1 MLTAG
6 IGGGSRN
13 GAVALADAQRLL
25 GVCSQERVI
34 RVRGAGVNPA
44 SGLPDEAL
52 DLLLRRLGRSRGD
65 LTRYVVA
72 DNPGARR
79 SDSQW
84 EHIDHHLAH
93 ACTAYL
99 TSPFER
105 AAIVVCDHQSPGVS
119 VYLGEGR
126 AIRRIE
132 IATPGAGF
140 ADAYTRLAAAFGFAS
155 PSGDQQFEALA
166 RLHAGQRDA
175 DADRLLQWSDGALIV
190 DADLERRIESRLAG
204 DRAPDG
210 EVRASLAATFQRRLG
225 ELLIDFLKDVR
236 AVAGANRLCVGGSFF
251 YHSSMNTQIAM
262 SGLFDEVFVPID
274 PGDSGLAVGAARH
287 AIDAPPSLASPFLGP
302 SYSPDEIKQTLDNC
316 KLQYDFASED
326 GAVGTAVTALQQG
339 YLVGWFDGSMEWGNR
354 ALGAR
359 CIVANPAAPYVLENL
374 NRFLKRREPWRGYAL
389 SALHEA
395 TGAHFAGPDTARF
408 MEYDYRP
415 LNPAALSHVLP
426 SSGASI
432 RLHTVSSES
441 SLPRFRRLLE
451 AFRDATGIPF
461 LVNTSFNGFHEPI
474 VCSPR
479 DAVRVFYGT
488 GLDALI
494 IDRFVLRK

>member
-25 GVCSQERVI
+25 GVCSQERVV
-34 RVRGAGVNPA
+34 RVRGAGVNPT
-44 SGLPDEAL
+44 SGLPDEAM

-65 LTRYVVA
+65 VTGYVLA
-72 DNPGARR
+72 DNLGPRR
-79 SDSQW
+79 SDPMC
-84 EHIDHHLAH
+84 EYIDHHLAH

-105 AAIVVCDHQSPGVS
+105 AAVVVCEHQSPGLS

-126 AIRRIE
+126 TIRRIE
-132 IATPGAGF
+132 ISPTGVNF
-140 ADAYTRLAAAFGFAS
+140 AEAYTRLAAAFGFTTT
-155 PSGDQQFEALA
+155 SGDQQFEALA
-166 RLHAGQRDA
+166 RLRAGQRDA
-175 DADRLLQWSDGALIV
+175 DADRLLQRSAGALIV
-190 DADLERRIESRLAG
+190 DADLERRIESRLID

-210 EVRASLAATFQRRLG
+210 EGRASLAAALQHRLG
-225 ELLIDFLKDVR
+225 ELFVDFLKDVR
-236 AVAGANRLCVGGSFF
+236 TAVGANRLCVGGSFF
-251 YHSSMNTQIAM
+251 YHSSMNTQIAL

-274 PGDSGLAVGAARH
+274 PGDSGLAVGAAKH
-287 AIDAPPSLASPFLGP
+287 AINAPPSLASPFLGP
-302 SYSPDEIKQTLDNC
+302 SYTPDEIKQTLDNC
-316 KLQYDFASED
+316 KLQYEWESED
-326 GAVGTAVTALQQG
+326 GAVGSAVTALQQG
-339 YLVGWFDGSMEWGNR
+339 YLVGWFEGSMEWGNR

-359 CIVANPAAPYVLENL
+359 CILANPAAPYVLENL

-389 SALHEA
+389 SALQEA
-395 TGAHFAGPDTARF
+395 SASHFAGPDTARF

-415 LNPAALSHVLP
+415 LDPGALSHVLP
-426 SSGASI
+426 SSGAAI
-432 RLHTVSSES
+432 RLHTVSSDS

-494 IDRFVLRK
+494 LDRFVLRK